1 MKADDQQTPAEDPGP
16 GERQRRLMDWLDES
30 WEALQRGEPLDR
42 AAWLRRHPEGEK
54 GADDLRVLRALHA
67 AGRLLLDDP
76 EFGEG
81 QEEPGCQAGIRLN
94 LQQCLAGVPESDRP
108 AMLEKLL
115 PIEIEHRLRLG
126 ERPAVADYAARF
138 PTYLPLIE
146 ALLYR
151 LAAPKVTPAD
161 TPQAELALEVIEG
174 PQQGQIYTL
183 KGHDTFLVGRS
194 PRVHLR
200 LPEDDRHFSR
210 VHFMIE
216 VNPPHCRLTDLGSR
230 NGTFVNDERVET
242 ADLQHGDQ
250 IRAGHTVLAVRL
262 PVPPSR
268 PPAVRGLTVPF
279 APWEPAA
286 ASPAEPASAGEK
298 ERPLPVLPGYQLVR
312 EVGRGGMGVVYEAR
326 RQADGARVAIKT
338 IRPGGM
344 DSEDAVARFLRE
356 ASILCRLKHPNI
368 VAFHEIGHAGQLLF
382 FVMDYAAGPDAGMIL
397 ERSGPLSVRLAVRII
412 CQVLK
417 ALSHA
422 HEQGFVHR
430 DIKPSNILLAQE
442 QRKQRVKVADFGL
455 ARVYQASELSGLTIQ
470 GKVAGTFA
478 FMPPE
483 QVMDFRMVQP
493 SADQFSAGA
502 TLNNL
507 LTGQYLFD
515 FSGAGKI
522 PVAVILTEDPV
533 PIEQRRADL
542 PPGLAEV
549 IHRATAAEQGERYPD
564 VTAFRQALLPFGR

>member
-1 MKADDQQTPAEDPGP
+1 
-16 GERQRRLMDWLDES
+16 
-30 WEALQRGEPLDR
+30 
-42 AAWLRRHPEGEK
+42 
-54 GADDLRVLRALHA
+54 
-67 AGRLLLDDP
+67 
-76 EFGEG
+76 
-81 QEEPGCQAGIRLN
+81 
-94 LQQCLAGVPESDRP
+94 
-108 AMLEKLL
+108 
-115 PIEIEHRLRLG
+115 
-126 ERPAVADYAARF
+126 
-138 PTYLPLIE
+138 
-146 ALLYR
+146 
-151 LAAPKVTPAD
+151 
-161 TPQAELALEVIEG
+161 
-174 PQQGQIYTL
+174 
-183 KGHDTFLVGRS
+183 
-194 PRVHLR
+194 
-200 LPEDDRHFSR
+200 
-210 VHFMIE
+210 
-216 VNPPHCRLTDLGSR
+216 
-230 NGTFVNDERVET
+230 
-242 ADLQHGDQ
+242 
-250 IRAGHTVLAVRL
+250 
-262 PVPPSR
+262 
-268 PPAVRGLTVPF
+268 
-279 APWEPAA
+279 
-286 ASPAEPASAGEK
+286 
-298 ERPLPVLPGYQLVR
+298 
-312 EVGRGGMGVVYEAR
+312 MGVVYEAR
-326 RQADGARVAIKT
+326 RQADGTRVAIKT
-338 IRPGGM
+338 IRPAGE

-522 PVAVILTEDPV
+522 PVTVILTEDPV

-549 IHRATAAEQGERYPD
+549 IHRATAAEPRERYPD

>member
-1 MKADDQQTPAEDPGP
+1 MTADDQRTPDADPSSD
-16 GERQRRLMDWLDES
+16 EWQLRFMDWLDES

-42 AAWLRRHPEGEK
+42 DAWLCRHPEGEK
-54 GADDLRVLRALHA
+54 GADDLRVLRALHE

-76 EFGEG
+76 KFGEDR
-81 QEEPGCQAGIRLN
+81 QEPGDQADVRLN
-94 LQQCLAGVPESDRP
+94 LQQCLAGVPEADRP
-108 AMLEKLL
+108 AMLERLL
-115 PIEIEHRLRLG
+115 AIEIEHRVRLG
-126 ERPAVADYAARF
+126 ERPALADYAVRF
-138 PTYLPLIE
+138 PTYLPVIE
-146 ALLYR
+146 ALLLR
-151 LAAPKVTPAD
+151 LAPQKAAAAD
-161 TPQAELALEVIEG
+161 KPLAELALEVVEG
-174 PQQGQIYTL
+174 PQQGQIFTL

-194 PRVHLR
+194 PRAHLR

-210 VHFMIE
+210 VHFLIE
-216 VNPPHCRLTDLGSR
+216 VNPPLCRITDLGSR
-230 NGTFVNDERVET
+230 NGTFVNGERVQT
-242 ADLQHGDQ
+242 AYLHHGDQ

-262 PVPPSR
+262 PVPP
-268 PPAVRGLTVPF
+268 PPVVRGQTVPF
-279 APWEPAA
+279 APRESAA
-286 ASPAEPASAGEK
+286 APPEPSTSAGEK
-298 ERPLPVLPGYQLVR
+298 DRSLPAIPGYQLVR

-338 IRPGGM
+338 IRPAGE
-344 DSEDAVARFLRE
+344 DSEEEVARFLRE
-356 ASILCRLKHPNI
+356 ANILCRLKHPNI
-368 VAFHEIGHAGQLLF
+368 IAFHEMGHAGHLLY
-382 FVMDYAAGPDAGMIL
+382 FVMDFAAGPDAGMVL
-397 ERSGPLSVRLAVRII
+397 ESSGPLSVRLAVRII

-417 ALSHA
+417 ALAHA

-442 QRKQRVKVADFGL
+442 QGKQRVKVADFGL

-522 PVAVILTEDPV
+522 PVTVILTEDPV